1 MPKDKKSDIIENSNK
16 TEPKAID
23 KKVTKAKDEVKEVQ
37 VKQPVKEIKE
47 PVKKAT
53 PTKKVIEEVIVD
65 DSDNESDASELESG
79 SEEEQEADGDKKQKE
94 KKAKKSFQ
102 ELSDEFETLSASIK
116 VKKGEVNEGYKALKT
131 KEKEMYDLERQQAKI
146 YTLMAKAHDEE
157 VKKAQKEK
165 PKRKGNKDGGF
176 NKETPVPPKLIKFLG
191 LEDDIKMSRP
201 KVMSAMNDKFKDL
214 KIKEGQTTTLD
225 AATAKALGKEKGRVI
240 EFTAF
245 QSFLKEFYSEAFPEG
260 ATNTVAL

>member
-1 MPKDKKSDIIENSNK
+1 MPKDKKSDIIENSK
-16 TEPKAID
+16 KPEPKAIE
-23 KKVTKAKDEVKEVQ
+23 KKVTKAKEEVKEV
-37 VKQPVKEIKE
+37 KETAKEIKE
-47 PVKKAT
+47 PVKKAS
-53 PTKKVIEEVIVD
+53 PVKKVIEEVIVD

-116 VKKGEVNEGYKALKT
+116 VKKGEVNEGYKALKS
-131 KEKEMYDLERQQAKI
+131 KEKEMYDLERQQTKI

>member
-1 MPKDKKSDIIENSNK
+1 MPKDKKSDIIENSKK
-16 TEPKAID
+16 TDSKPID
-23 KKVTKAKDEVKEVQ
+23 KKKDEVKEVKAKD
-37 VKQPVKEIKE
+37 VKE
-47 PVKKAT
+47 PVKDKEPIKKTT
-53 PTKKVIEEVIVD
+53 PAKKVIEEVIVD
-65 DSDNESDASELESG
+65 DSDNESDDSELESG
-79 SEEEQEADGDKKQKE
+79 SEEEQEADEDKKQKE

-102 ELSDEFETLSASIK
+102 ELSDEFETLSAAIK
-116 VKKGEVNEGYKALKT
+116 VKKGEVNEGYKALKS
-131 KEKEMYDLERQQAKI
+131 KEKDMYDLERQQAKI

>member
-1 MPKDKKSDIIENSNK
+1 MPKDKKSDIIENSK
-16 TEPKAID
+16 KPEPKAIE
-23 KKVTKAKDEVKEVQ
+23 KKVIKAKEEVKEV
-37 VKQPVKEIKE
+37 KETAKEIKE
-47 PVKKAT
+47 PVKKAS
-53 PTKKVIEEVIVD
+53 PAKKVIEEVIVD

-94 KKAKKSFQ
+94 KKAKISFQ
-102 ELSDEFETLSASIK
+102 ELSEKFETLSASIK
-116 VKKGEVNEGYKALKT
+116 VKKGEVNEGYKALKV
-131 KEKEMYDLERQQAKI
+131 KEKEMYDLERQQTKI